1 MKNVTAQNTAIAI
14 IAAPNTYMSSLG
26 AVLRDYKPTDAAV
39 TKAEEGVAA
48 AKAKLATAQKTRAK
62 MVTTFRDVCVT
73 FGWVDLSPIKRKGE
87 FREEFAVTV
96 AECILSAKELAVYKS
111 DTATSKT
118 GKDGKRVYLPR
129 HFAGNIVNNF
139 ITRLINS
146 VEAVWHD
153 KPASEGEGEGE
164 GEGATRGTKAQARA
178 PQDAIAA
185 SFNDALKKITRDA
198 KAAEPKMADHAERRA
213 FMLRVAKEWAAFK

>member
-1 MKNVTAQNTAIAI
+1 MKTTTAQNTAIAI
-14 IAAPNTYMSSLG
+14 IAAPNSYMSSLG
-26 AVLRDYKPTDAAV
+26 AVLRDYKPTDTAV
-39 TKAEEGVAA
+39 TKAEEGVTK
-48 AKAKLATAQKTRAK
+48 AKANLATAQKTRAK
-62 MVTTFRDVCVT
+62 MVMTFRDVCVT
-73 FGWVDLSPIKRKGE
+73 FGWADLSPIKRKGE
-87 FREEFAVTV
+87 FRDEFAATV

-129 HFAGNIVNNF
+129 HFATNIVNNF

-164 GEGATRGTKAQARA
+164 GATRGTKSPDRL

-185 SFNDALKKITRDA
+185 FLVKSLAKITRDA
-198 KAAEPKMADHAERRA
+198 KAAEPKMSDHAERRA
-213 FMLRVAKEWAAFK
+213 AVLRWTKEWAAFK